1 MFEVVLTNRAFRDFK
16 KIDREIA
23 KSILGKLEE
32 YSSNPFQHAKKLADP
47 KLGTYKFRTGDYR
60 IIFDIDGSDLI
71 VLRVGHRKDIYR

>member
-1 MFEVVLTNRAFRDFK
+1 MFEVVLTNRALRDIK

-23 KSILGKLEE
+23 KFILGKLEE
-32 YSSNPFQHAKKLADP
+32 YSHNPFQHAKKLTDP
-47 KLGTYKFRTGDYR
+47 KLGTYKFRVGDYR